1 MKRNIIILTEQW
13 VCFKPLPQQFNNEL
27 GKSNRHTPT
36 QNTIHDFIPTAW
48 SQFPIGG
55 NIPESNFYIKPE
67 TKAFR
72 FPVFVFRIPAD
83 FSSLAIADVSISSE
97 YTTPMCMLIF
107 LYIPHVFHSFHAK
120 YEYSLCKLQPVPNF
134 VYMLCVPFL
143 PITSKIARKYIS
155 LFDQIYTTETISY
168 SFLPI
173 EVLTYNRHS
182 STQSQKLFS
191 GCNEFLR
198 VRTDFLFTDCLRTGW
213 SRNMYQCWTCN

>member
-13 VCFKPLPQQFNNEL
+13 VCFKALPQQFNNEL

-107 LYIPHVFHSFHAK
+107 LYIPHT
-120 YEYSLCKLQPVPNF
+120 YS
-134 VYMLCVPFL
+134 
-143 PITSKIARKYIS
+143 TR
-155 LFDQIYTTETISY
+155 
-168 SFLPI
+168 
-173 EVLTYNRHS
+173 
-182 STQSQKLFS
+182 STQSTNILYANCNLSPILSTCCVYHIPSNNLENHSKIYFS
-191 GCNEFLR
+191 LR
-198 VRTDFLFTDCLRTGW
+198 SNIYNRNNFLFFSSNRSFNIQSPFFHPISKIVLRLQQVSPSQDRFSVYRLSTY
-213 SRNMYQCWTCN
+213 RVI